1 MTTNSPTSDRK
12 TNRIIDSLV
21 RERDSISRI
30 LNQADL
36 SQVNQSI
43 ESLKIK
49 LKKIDDQLSG
59 QSTD

>member
-1 MTTNSPTSDRK
+1 MSTNSPASSRK

-43 ESLKIK
+43 ESLKAK
-49 LKKIDDQLSG
+49 LEKIDDQLSG

>member
-1 MTTNSPTSDRK
+1 MTTNSPTSNRK
-12 TNRIIDSLV
+12 NNRIIDSLV

-43 ESLKIK
+43 ESLKVK